1 MCGGRRAHGY
11 VLTFLGLCAM
21 SMSAGTTVL
30 VLHKGRAFSSE
41 YNSGPILFP
50 S

>member
-1 MCGGRRAHGY
+1 MCGGRRARGY

-21 SMSAGTTVL
+21 SMSAHTAVL
-30 VLHKGRAFSSE
+30 VLHKGRVFSSE

-50 S
+50 F